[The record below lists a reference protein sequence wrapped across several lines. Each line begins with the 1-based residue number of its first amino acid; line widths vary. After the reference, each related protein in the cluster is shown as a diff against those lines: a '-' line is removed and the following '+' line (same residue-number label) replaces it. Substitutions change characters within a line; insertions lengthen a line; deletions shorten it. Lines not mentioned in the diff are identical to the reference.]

1 MRRVCRGVCKGVCGS
16 EYVRA
21 CVHVRVT
28 SFCSTGWFL
37 LLFFICL
44 ARLCLTCICTLLHVA
59 QCVYVSLIN
68 SFYRKLKTRLKKKQ
82 KDLDTTFLV
91 RLC

>member
-28 SFCSTGWFL
+28 SFCSTGVVFVAVFYMSCPFMFDL
-37 LLFFICL
+37 YLHLVACSAMCL
-44 ARLCLTCICTLLHVA
+44 C
-59 QCVYVSLIN
+59 
-68 SFYRKLKTRLKKKQ
+68 
-82 KDLDTTFLV
+82 
-91 RLC
+91 